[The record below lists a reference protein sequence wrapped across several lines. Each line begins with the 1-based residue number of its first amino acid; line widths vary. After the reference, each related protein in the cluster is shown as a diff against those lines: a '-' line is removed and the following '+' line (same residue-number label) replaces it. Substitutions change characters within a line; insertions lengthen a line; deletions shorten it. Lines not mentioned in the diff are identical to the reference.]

1 MTTQSSTNST
11 QPSVSSSLGIVVAT
25 SDGSLT
31 LSHHEHGECYHT
43 RAGALAEAHHLYV
56 VASGLQELWRQPEPP
71 AVSVLDVG
79 LGLGY
84 TAIVTLDAWAESPN
98 AGPMSLV
105 SLEINGDLV
114 PPLATGEAP
123 WQANW
128 PESRK
133 AFCRQLRKID
143 KNNWRATLSHPS
155 SGAIA
160 TWDIHVGDAATEEI
174 PTSPTLGGYS
184 HVWQD
189 PFSPGK
195 NPPLWQA
202 AWFVRLRKAVL
213 PDCQMV
219 TYSVAVPV
227 RAALDA
233 SGWLWE
239 KIPAAMPGKR
249 KRHWLRASPRACAG

>member
-1 MTTQSSTNST
+1 MSDQLPNQHTPETTA
-11 QPSVSSSLGIVVAT
+11 LGTVVAT

-56 VASGLQELWRQPEPP
+56 VASGFQDLLAQAAQQP
-71 AVSVLDVG
+71 VSVLDVG

-84 TAIVTLDAWAESPN
+84 TAIVTLEAWEQAP
-98 AGPMSLV
+98 APGPLVLV

-114 PPLATGEAP
+114 PPMAAAEAP
-123 WQANW
+123 WQENW
-128 PESRK
+128 PELRK
-133 AFCRQLRKID
+133 SFCRALVRLSDKTWEARLR
-143 KNNWRATLSHPS
+143 HPR
-155 SGAIA
+155 SGAEAI
-160 TWDIHVGDAATEEI
+160 WQIHVGDAAAEPI
-174 PTSPTLGGYS
+174 PSSPILGGYT

-195 NPPLWQA
+195 NPPMWQA
-202 AWFVRLRKAVL
+202 SWFVRLRSAVT

-227 RAALDA
+227 REALDA
-233 SGWLWE
+233 SNWSWE
-239 KIPAAMPGKR
+239 KIPATMPGKR
-249 KRHWLRASPRACAG
+249 KRHWLRAQPQPLTC